1 MVGHMAT
8 LLAPFEMSQAR
19 PCLRGSLPWSPHR
32 TPCGDYFEGACLAT
46 CLENLSLFPPLSGHC
61 SLTEH
66 ENPCPQQRRRLR
78 CHRHSC
84 FSCCLPSALS
94 LPLQP
99 PPLPGALRC
108 FLPLPRILLGCRHC
122 SCNEEEC
129 DGANECSRCLTHPL
143 RLLSLPGYWLPPPP
157 SPVILAPPPP
167 LPPLLL
173 P

>member
-108 FLPLPRILLGCRHC
+108 LLPLPSQPLSPEYCWAVDIARVTRRNVMVRTSARVALPTHCDCYLYPGIGCHHRH
-122 SCNEEEC
+122 
-129 DGANECSRCLTHPL
+129 HQ
-143 RLLSLPGYWLPPPP
+143 
-157 SPVILAPPPP
+157 
-167 LPPLLL
+167 
-173 P
+173 